1 MCGHVRQSAADPYI
15 QRLAGELWNSAA
27 GAGTGDPIGDLAQT
41 VWLWAKVNIKFV
53 LDEIQLSQ
61 LLNRQATDFL
71 ISPLIM
77 IHRGRKQGDCDCFSM
92 MIAALLTCMG
102 VPWRF
107 ATIKC
112 DSRDTKRWSHIY
124 LCVDL
129 SSGARLPLD
138 ASHGKFCGWEVPARD
153 VTEYAEWDCNGSRL
167 PTRLAPVPMGDYA
180 PARLPLRSWGMGAC
194 GDCLDSDGDSCLTYD
209 TSGCSVISGTPTAP
223 IDATASAIAACG
235 GSSSCLASLYNSTA
249 AAPGSDAVITNPFS
263 SGGVNPNVLANDIG
277 SLLGQVTKTVGGLV
291 SPMVTYRLP
300 NGTIVTAPA
309 GSVAGTALSSVGGF
323 SGSTLLLMG
332 GAALLLVMLMGKGH

>member
-1 MCGHVRQSAADPYI
+1 MCGHIRQSAADPYV
-15 QRLAGELWNSAA
+15 QRLAGELWNSA
-27 GAGTGDPIGDLAQT
+27 GRAGTGDPIEDLART
-41 VWLWAKVNIKFV
+41 VWLWAKLNIRFV
-53 LDEIQLSQ
+53 LDEIQLGQ

-71 ISPLIM
+71 ISPSVM
-77 IHRGRKQGDCDCFSM
+77 VRRKRKQGDCDCFSM

-102 VPWRF
+102 VPWRIC
-107 ATIKC
+107 TVKC
-112 DSRDTKRWSHIY
+112 DSRDSARWSHVY

-138 ASHGKFCGWEVPARD
+138 ASHGKYCGWEVPARD

-167 PTRLAPVPMGDYA
+167 PTRLAPVPMGSYA

-194 GDCLDSDGDSCLTYD
+194 GDCLDITDTGDGCVEYD
-209 TSGCSVISGTPTAP
+209 TTGCAVAPTGSTSTS
-223 IDATASAIAACG
+223 TASAISACG
-235 GSSSCLASLYNSTA
+235 GNSDCLAALYNSTA
-249 AAPGSDAVITNPFS
+249 PAPGSDAFSNPLS
-263 SGGVNPNVLANDIG
+263 SAGINPNILAGDIS

-309 GSVAGTALSSVGGF
+309 GSVAGTALTSSVGGF

-332 GAALLLVMLMGKGH
+332 GAALLLLVMLGKGH